1 MGKTGIVTVK
11 ISPLMVVVLVIVA
24 ASGIATTI
32 LAVVDGTVTGN
43 WLDATSAVGYPAVG
57 LLLLALA
64 GLGVLVFLAA
74 LAMFIAVLAGSRTAE
89 SRP

>member
-1 MGKTGIVTVK
+1 MGKTVTMKV
-11 ISPLMVVVLVIVA
+11 SPLMTVLLVIVA
-24 ASGIATTI
+24 ASGIAITI

-57 LLLLALA
+57 FILLATA

-74 LAMFIAVLAGSRTAE
+74 VAIFIAVVAGRSRTVDPRA
-89 SRP
+89 